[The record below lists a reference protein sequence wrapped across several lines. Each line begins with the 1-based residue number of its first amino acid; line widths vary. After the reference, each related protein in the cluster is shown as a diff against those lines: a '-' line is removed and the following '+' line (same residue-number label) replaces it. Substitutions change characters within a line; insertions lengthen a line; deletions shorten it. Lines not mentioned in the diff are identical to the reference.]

1 MAVNREQVLQSAE
14 KLLAKGK
21 LDQALKEY
29 LRVLEDNP
37 KDISTLNKVG
47 DLYVRMNRPG
57 DSIPYFTRI
66 ADFYSRDGFFLKA
79 IAIFKK
85 INKIDPAQLEV
96 YDKLADLYHKQGLVQ
111 DARSQYQVLADHY
124 QKNNRVADAINVYK
138 KMAAIDPADIKIQVR
153 LADLYRSAHQKDQ
166 AVMQYGLIGNML
178 LKRGAHDEAAQVF
191 QKALE
196 LSPDDVESQK
206 NLVRSLLAQN
216 NTEAAMAVLKAAPR
230 TADSLA
236 LFAEAQLEMGQRAEA
251 VRTAEQAL
259 QLDADA
265 EAPRVFL
272 RNLRIQEGAYDRAVA
287 AIAPAVEAALAKKQ
301 AAHAVELLEPILTA
315 DPHHVATLEQAREGA
330 RGRWQLTPRSRRSTS
345 PWARLPRSGRTRR
358 PLSRITGAPSRPTL
372 PTSKRPRS

>member
-66 ADFYSRDGFFLKA
+66 ADFYSKDGFFLKA

-124 QKNNRVADAINVYK
+124 QKNNRMADAIGVYK
-138 KMAAIDPADIKIQVR
+138 KM
-153 LADLYRSAHQKDQ
+153 
-166 AVMQYGLIGNML
+166 
-178 LKRGAHDEAAQVF
+178 
-191 QKALE
+191 
-196 LSPDDVESQK
+196 
-206 NLVRSLLAQN
+206 
-216 NTEAAMAVLKAAPR
+216 
-230 TADSLA
+230 
-236 LFAEAQLEMGQRAEA
+236 
-251 VRTAEQAL
+251 
-259 QLDADA
+259 
-265 EAPRVFL
+265 
-272 RNLRIQEGAYDRAVA
+272 A

-301 AAHAVELLEPILTA
+301 AAHAVEQIGRA
-315 DPHHVATLEQAREGA
+315 SWRE
-330 RGRWQLTPRSRRSTS
+330 RV
-345 PWARLPRSGRTRR
+345 
-358 PLSRITGAPSRPTL
+358 
-372 PTSKRPRS
+372 

>member
-124 QKNNRVADAINVYK
+124 QKNNRVADAIGVYK
-138 KMAAIDPADIKIQVR
+138 KMAAIARP
-153 LADLYRSAHQKDQ
+153 LTRSVGQPKHASGEKNPQRQAGPVVASNELDGAAQ
-166 AVMQYGLIGNML
+166 AVHLPRLRLEPLRGCEHAFHSRPVADEWRGSGKYQRRCDLCQPPAQHPCEEPPSGFQEHGADGNRTHLRFEHQAPQSNAGEPPGAALPRPPCDRNGQQDERPDLPVKQL
-178 LKRGAHDEAAQVF
+178 LLNRRER
-191 QKALE
+191 
-196 LSPDDVESQK
+196 SRQK
-206 NLVRSLLAQN
+206 N
-216 NTEAAMAVLKAAPR
+216 
-230 TADSLA
+230 
-236 LFAEAQLEMGQRAEA
+236 
-251 VRTAEQAL
+251 
-259 QLDADA
+259 
-265 EAPRVFL
+265 
-272 RNLRIQEGAYDRAVA
+272 
-287 AIAPAVEAALAKKQ
+287 
-301 AAHAVELLEPILTA
+301 
-315 DPHHVATLEQAREGA
+315 
-330 RGRWQLTPRSRRSTS
+330 
-345 PWARLPRSGRTRR
+345 
-358 PLSRITGAPSRPTL
+358 
-372 PTSKRPRS
+372 